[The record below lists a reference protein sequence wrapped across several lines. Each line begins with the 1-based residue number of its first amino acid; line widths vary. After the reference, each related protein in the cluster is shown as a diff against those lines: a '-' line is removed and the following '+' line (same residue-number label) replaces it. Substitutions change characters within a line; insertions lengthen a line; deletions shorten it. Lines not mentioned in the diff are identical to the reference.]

1 MARLLHDP
9 AVKSAIKR
17 RIDTLEP
24 TTRPQWGRMTADQ
37 MLWHV
42 NCSLET
48 ALGRLEVEPQKLP
61 LPKPVIK
68 WLILKSPMRHKNAP
82 TAREYRARQQYDF
95 TAERSRLHR
104 LIDELTALSLDGEW
118 RDNPFMGKM
127 SGRDVSAHQFKH
139 LDHHLSQFGV

>member
-9 AVKSAIKR
+9 AVKTEIKR
-17 RIDTLEP
+17 RIDALES
-24 TTRPQWGRMTADQ
+24 TTTPRWGRMTVDQ
-37 MLWHV
+37 MLWHL

-48 ALGRLEVEPQKLP
+48 ALGRLEVKPQKLP

-82 TAREYRARQQYDF
+82 TASEYRARQQYDF
-95 TAERSRLHR
+95 SAERSRLHR
-104 LIDELTALSLDGEW
+104 LIDEITALPLDGQW

-127 SGRDVSAHQFKH
+127 SGRDASMHQFKH

>member
-9 AVKSAIKR
+9 QVKASIKQ
-17 RIDTLEP
+17 RIDSLAP
-24 TTRPQWGRMTADQ
+24 TTRPRWGKMTADQ

-48 ALGRLEVEPQKLP
+48 ALGRYEVKPQKLP

-68 WLILKSPMRHKNAP
+68 FLILKSPMRHKNAP
-82 TAREYRARQQYDF
+82 TAAEYVAQHTYDF
-95 TAERSRLHR
+95 AGERARLHR

-118 RDNPFMGKM
+118 RDNPFMGRM
-127 SGRDVSAHQFKH
+127 TGRDVSIHQAKH

>member
-9 AVKSAIKR
+9 RVKSEIKR
-17 RIDTLEP
+17 RIDSLEP
-24 TTRPQWGRMTADQ
+24 TTTPRWGRMTVDQ
-37 MLWHV
+37 MLWHL

-48 ALGRLEVEPQKLP
+48 ALGRMEVKPQKLP

-82 TAREYRARQQYDF
+82 TAHEYRARQLYDF
-95 TAERSRLHR
+95 SEERSRLHR

-127 SGRDVSAHQFKH
+127 SGQDVSAHQFKH